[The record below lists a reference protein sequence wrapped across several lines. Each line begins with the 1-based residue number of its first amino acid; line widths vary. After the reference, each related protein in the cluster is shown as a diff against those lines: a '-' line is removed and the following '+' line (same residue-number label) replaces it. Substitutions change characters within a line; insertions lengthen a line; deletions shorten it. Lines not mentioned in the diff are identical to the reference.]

1 MVTGEVLS
9 SDDSIENA
17 DSIGTAVSLRQD
29 DNKTVKSNI
38 TIERNGISKFS
49 KFIILVTFIIEVID
63 LYDILNGMSTTTN
76 SLLFC
81 LLITF
86 NITLEILPKCWELL
100 VRILKN
106 TFPSQQGNAIQ
117 AYELVIFT
125 ELGIINQKPG
135 ELIL

>member
-38 TIERNGISKFS
+38 TIERNEISKFS
-49 KFIILVTFIIEVID
+49 EFIILITFIIEVIE
-63 LYDILNGMSTTTN
+63 LYDILDGMSTTTN

-86 NITLEILPKCWELL
+86 NITLKILSKSRKLL

-106 TFPSQQGNAIQ
+106 TFPSLQRNAVQ

-125 ELGIINQKPG
+125 ELGIIYPKLLQ
-135 ELIL
+135 LIF

>member
-49 KFIILVTFIIEVID
+49 KFIILITFIIEVIE
-63 LYDILNGMSTTTN
+63 LYDILDGMSTTTN

-106 TFPSQQGNAIQ
+106 TFPSLQGNAI
-117 AYELVIFT
+117 
-125 ELGIINQKPG
+125 
-135 ELIL
+135 

>member
-1 MVTGEVLS
+1 ME
-9 SDDSIENA
+9 
-17 DSIGTAVSLRQD
+17 
-29 DNKTVKSNI
+29 
-38 TIERNGISKFS
+38 
-49 KFIILVTFIIEVID
+49 
-63 LYDILNGMSTTTN
+63 LYDILDGMSTTTN

-86 NITLEILPKCWELL
+86 NITLKILSKSWELL

-125 ELGIINQKPG
+125 ELRVINPKLLQ
-135 ELIL
+135 LLF